1 MNTTEQFKK
10 TIKEYLDNRAAGD
23 ELFAK
28 SYAKENKNI
37 NECIN
42 FILQQVQKSGCNGFT
57 DEEVYGM
64 AVHYYDEDNLKD
76 IKVTTCKVIVNH
88 KVKLTEKDKKQAHDE
103 ALKQLQAEQVALL
116 RKKPKHEK
124 KETEVQQ
131 MSLF

>member
-37 NECIN
+37 DECIN

-76 IKVTTCKVIVNH
+76 IKVTNCNVIVNH
-88 KVKLTEKDKKQAHDE
+88 KVKLTEKDKKRAYDE

-116 RKKPKHEK
+116 RKKPKREK